1 MELCVCGAMAK
12 ESAKI
17 TVRLE
22 KRSYGKW
29 VTIVEGIEK
38 DANPKE
44 VSKKLKSKLAAGGTY
59 KEGRIEIQGDH
70 KDRVKKILISL
81 GFTEDQISVE

>member
-1 MELCVCGAMAK
+1 MAK

-29 VTIVEGIEK
+29 VTVVEGIEEK
-38 DANPKE
+38 ANPKE

-59 KEGRIEIQGDH
+59 KEGRIELQGDH
-70 KDRVKKILISL
+70 KDRIKKVLMEL
-81 GFTEDQISVE
+81 GFAEDQIDVE

>member
-1 MELCVCGAMAK
+1 MAK
-12 ESAKI
+12 EAAKI

-70 KDRVKKILISL
+70 KDRIKKILMEI
-81 GFTEDQISVE
+81 GFGENQIQVE

>member
-1 MELCVCGAMAK
+1 MAK
-12 ESAKI
+12 EAAKI
-17 TVRLE
+17 KVRLE

-44 VSKKLKSKLAAGGTY
+44 ISKKLKSKLAAGGTY
-59 KEGRIEIQGDH
+59 KEGRIELQGNH
-70 KDRVKKILISL
+70 KDRVKKLL
-81 GFTEDQISVE
+81 LEMGFTEEQIELE